1 MDRDSEVETVLADE
15 EWFGTSGRSNTQR
28 LNASRRRRQSANGLG
43 QDSDN
48 GVGFD
53 EEENFSSS
61 SSLSSLHEFSDAAD
75 SDNASVTNNSGSIVR
90 NGLVRS
96 KGNNHTRRNAV
107 NGRNSSSQTTE
118 SPITN
123 GESEV
128 DIDAAG
134 SRNTHSR
141 KKVISSRDIRF
152 GNASSA
158 SSSLKVFRK
167 RKVIADD
174 DDNDDSSNR
183 NINNV
188 EGLNGANTDCQDGL
202 EADVEDNS
210 AGTSIQRTLQMKNKE
225 THMDHHSFMRNI
237 QIDKEPRRHR
247 LSKRRKPRYEV
258 PDYADNKG
266 CPQLVYFA
274 GKGDTSVCRKL
285 LLRGA
290 SIDLADS
297 NGNTPIHAASK
308 HGYTDTLDLLLD
320 PPVRAQTEDTTISN
334 GKDSTS
340 ESSDA
345 YVLRQLLSPFP
356 NVNLTTSNLRLTPLH
371 LAVLNDDIHAVRVL
385 LEHGAYT
392 SITNSRNLTP
402 LETCS
407 NEKIARLLTDRA
419 KVQRAVLT
427 RDKAG
432 QTKLHR
438 ACNAGDLEQTVS
450 LIKQGADIDM
460 KDNAGWTP
468 LHEASLEG
476 HNDVVLALLRRGAD
490 FNARGFGGDT
500 PLHDACANG
509 HVDVVRSLITAGA
522 DPHLQNNKSITPESM
537 AKEEDQD
544 DVLLVIE
551 QHERSGYKSCV
562 PFARKHAEYT
572 QWNGEAKG
580 KLPDARSD
588 SVDSDASE
596 NASVEADFS
605 RFNITAEDMDSDTG
619 ARESVQGFE
628 PNSNNSSNNRVSP
641 SHAKPNR
648 IRRSGSLQLQNQDG
662 NNGEGGHGTGTG
674 NKREIASLKRLRD
687 EAEKPNVN
695 YYYSSNTSKLSRDER
710 KLQVLVGTI
719 ERMEKRKVKP
729 QRRSSLDSS
738 IDPDLLMGISSNFPA
753 TGGSKAD
760 REGVKSD
767 RTPEPDHVSARNPQS
782 SSLSPKRGRSRP
794 SSKKR
799 IINDDDEEAMD
810 EDGLANGPNEPDGE
824 ESLVAGSTVHHNVKR
839 SRFANTDLL
848 DSAAVA
854 GFVKEEHSEQQQ
866 ERKLQSS
873 QRPPDRSPVITIDGS
888 TRPSKP
894 RDEISVELETPAI
907 AIKSEPS
914 FGQTVEHKAP
924 PNTTRKSK
932 PEKARVRGGRTVL
945 EDSAVRVEHA
955 EPPTQSSI
963 AAQAI
968 RYLPLY
974 TIQLHSDP
982 PTSKLDY
989 FVVDLQ
995 IRLLLGMP
1003 VDTPKDDDSSDDDAS
1018 SAENNPLFAKY
1029 PSLCRQ
1035 KVTRSQKERLW
1046 EPLAGMFVSNMQFIH
1061 GATASSL
1068 AKSATSGDKASSR
1081 GLTSN
1086 SKSKEAG
1093 KPKTLA
1099 GATTPKTL
1107 ETDTSVSD
1115 ADNELVSQFTLH
1127 ERRKFV
1133 ALRLHFVKL
1142 DEVVRI
1148 IRRDFPQVSKQL
1160 ITITLDLS
1168 SIGLADTPAASVHS
1182 LSAQSRPITNVA
1194 AKNDCVD
1201 DAPAWNGPQK
1211 MLPLRYALKLY
1222 YRDKIRHQ
1230 QKTCNEDD

>member
-15 EWFGTSGRSNTQR
+15 EWFGTSGRNNAQR
-28 LNASRRRRQSANGLG
+28 LNASRRRRQDANGLDQG
-43 QDSDN
+43 SDN
-48 GVGFD
+48 SDNFD
-53 EEENFSSS
+53 DEENFSSS

-96 KGNNHTRRNAV
+96 KSNNHTRRNAV

-128 DIDAAG
+128 DIDAG
-134 SRNTHSR
+134 GPKNMHSCKR
-141 KKVISSRDIRF
+141 AITSRDIRF

-158 SSSLKVFRK
+158 SSSLKVFRR

-183 NINNV
+183 NNNNNV
-188 EGLNGANTDCQDGL
+188 EGLNGGNTDCQDGL

-210 AGTSIQRTLQMKNKE
+210 AGISIQRTSQMKNKE
-225 THMDHHSFMRNI
+225 PHMDRHDFVRNI

-247 LSKRRKPRYEV
+247 LSKRRKPRYEE
-258 PDYADNKG
+258 PDYIDNKG

-274 GKGDTSVCRKL
+274 SKGDTSVCRKL

-297 NGNTPIHAASK
+297 NGNTSIHAASK
-308 HGYTDTLDLLLD
+308 HGYMDTLELLLD
-320 PPVRAQTEDTTISN
+320 PPVREQTEDATIPN
-334 GKDSTS
+334 GKDRTF

-385 LEHGAYT
+385 LEHGAST

-407 NEKIARLLTDRA
+407 NEKVARLLTDRA

-476 HNDVVLALLRRGAD
+476 HSDVVLALLRRGAD

-544 DVLLVIE
+544 DVLLAIE

-562 PFARKHAEYT
+562 PFARKNAEHA
-572 QWNGEAKG
+572 QRNGVAKG
-580 KLPDARSD
+580 KLPDSRSD

-596 NASVEADFS
+596 DASVEADFS
-605 RFNITAEDMDSDTG
+605 RFNITAEEMDSDTG
-619 ARESVQGFE
+619 ARESVQNFE
-628 PNSNNSSNNRVSP
+628 PNSSSITNNNRISP
-641 SHAKPNR
+641 SRAKTNR

-662 NNGEGGHGTGTG
+662 KDGEGEYGTGTG
-674 NKREIASLKRLRD
+674 NKRELASLKRLRD

-738 IDPDLLMGISSNFPA
+738 IDPDLLMDISNNFSA
-753 TGGSKAD
+753 TDGLKAD

-767 RTPEPDHVSARNPQS
+767 LIPETDHIPARNLPS
-782 SSLSPKRGRSRP
+782 SSLSPKSGRSRP

-799 IINDDDEEAMD
+799 VINDDDEEAIE
-810 EDGLANGPNEPDGE
+810 EDGLTNGPNCE

-839 SRFANTDLL
+839 SRYANTDLL
-848 DSAAVA
+848 DSTAVA
-854 GFVKEEHSEQQQ
+854 DFVKEERSEQQQ
-866 ERKLQSS
+866 DRKLQSS

-894 RDEISVELETPAI
+894 HDEGSVVLETPAI
-907 AIKSEPS
+907 EIKSEPS
-914 FGQTVEHKAP
+914 FGQTVEHKALS
-924 PNTTRKSK
+924 NTTRKSK
-932 PEKARVRGGRTVL
+932 SEKARVRSGRTIL
-945 EDSAVRVEHA
+945 ENSAVRVEHA

-1035 KVTRSQKERLW
+1035 RVTRPQKERLW

-1068 AKSATSGDKASSR
+1068 AKSSKNGDKAHSR
-1081 GLTSN
+1081 GLTNN
-1086 SKSKEAG
+1086 SKLKETG
-1093 KPKTLA
+1093 KPKTVA

-1168 SIGLADTPAASVHS
+1168 SIGLADTPAISVHS

-1201 DAPAWNGPQK
+1201 DAPAWDGPQK

>member
-1 MDRDSEVETVLADE
+1 
-15 EWFGTSGRSNTQR
+15 
-28 LNASRRRRQSANGLG
+28 
-43 QDSDN
+43 
-48 GVGFD
+48 
-53 EEENFSSS
+53 
-61 SSLSSLHEFSDAAD
+61 
-75 SDNASVTNNSGSIVR
+75 
-90 NGLVRS
+90 
-96 KGNNHTRRNAV
+96 
-107 NGRNSSSQTTE
+107 
-118 SPITN
+118 
-123 GESEV
+123 
-128 DIDAAG
+128 
-134 SRNTHSR
+134 
-141 KKVISSRDIRF
+141 
-152 GNASSA
+152 
-158 SSSLKVFRK
+158 
-167 RKVIADD
+167 
-174 DDNDDSSNR
+174 
-183 NINNV
+183 
-188 EGLNGANTDCQDGL
+188 
-202 EADVEDNS
+202 
-210 AGTSIQRTLQMKNKE
+210 
-225 THMDHHSFMRNI
+225 
-237 QIDKEPRRHR
+237 
-247 LSKRRKPRYEV
+247 
-258 PDYADNKG
+258 
-266 CPQLVYFA
+266 
-274 GKGDTSVCRKL
+274 
-285 LLRGA
+285 
-290 SIDLADS
+290 
-297 NGNTPIHAASK
+297 
-308 HGYTDTLDLLLD
+308 
-320 PPVRAQTEDTTISN
+320 
-334 GKDSTS
+334 
-340 ESSDA
+340 
-345 YVLRQLLSPFP
+345 
-356 NVNLTTSNLRLTPLH
+356 
-371 LAVLNDDIHAVRVL
+371 
-385 LEHGAYT
+385 
-392 SITNSRNLTP
+392 
-402 LETCS
+402 
-407 NEKIARLLTDRA
+407 
-419 KVQRAVLT
+419 
-427 RDKAG
+427 
-432 QTKLHR
+432 
-438 ACNAGDLEQTVS
+438 
-450 LIKQGADIDM
+450 
-460 KDNAGWTP
+460 
-468 LHEASLEG
+468 
-476 HNDVVLALLRRGAD
+476 
-490 FNARGFGGDT
+490 
-500 PLHDACANG
+500 
-509 HVDVVRSLITAGA
+509 
-522 DPHLQNNKSITPESM
+522 
-537 AKEEDQD
+537 
-544 DVLLVIE
+544 
-551 QHERSGYKSCV
+551 
-562 PFARKHAEYT
+562 
-572 QWNGEAKG
+572 
-580 KLPDARSD
+580 
-588 SVDSDASE
+588 
-596 NASVEADFS
+596 
-605 RFNITAEDMDSDTG
+605 
-619 ARESVQGFE
+619 
-628 PNSNNSSNNRVSP
+628 
-641 SHAKPNR
+641 
-648 IRRSGSLQLQNQDG
+648 
-662 NNGEGGHGTGTG
+662 
-674 NKREIASLKRLRD
+674 
-687 EAEKPNVN
+687 
-695 YYYSSNTSKLSRDER
+695 
-710 KLQVLVGTI
+710 VLVGTI

-738 IDPDLLMGISSNFPA
+738 IDPSLLMDISSNFSA

-760 REGVKSD
+760 REDVKSD
-767 RTPEPDHVSARNPQS
+767 RTPEPDHVSARNPPS

-799 IINDDDEEAMD
+799 IINDDDEEAMG
-810 EDGLANGPNEPDGE
+810 EDGLASGPNGPDGE

-848 DSAAVA
+848 DSTAVA
-854 GFVKEEHSEQQQ
+854 GFVKKERSEQQQ
-866 ERKLQSS
+866 DRKLQSS

-914 FGQTVEHKAP
+914 FGQTLEHKAP

-1093 KPKTLA
+1093 KPKTVA
-1099 GATTPKTL
+1099 GATTPKPL
-1107 ETDTSVSD
+1107 ETDTLVSD

-1168 SIGLADTPAASVHS
+1168 SIGLADTPATSVHS

-1194 AKNDCVD
+1194 AKNDCVN